1 MKAYSVD
8 LRQKIVD
15 AYEQQEGAQRELA
28 KRFKVSPNFV
38 RLLLKRHQT
47 EGTVEPKPHT
57 GGFVGK
63 LANQLDLVQQLVE
76 QDNDATLKE
85 LCAQLEEHAQIRV
98 SPSTLCR
105 TLQQLNLTRK
115 KKLYTQVLLKQT
127 EFSCY
132 DKIIGHKF
140 EASAQKT

>member
-1 MKAYSVD
+1 MKAYSFD
-8 LRQKIVD
+8 LRQKIVE
-15 AYEQQEGAQRELA
+15 AYEQQEGSQRKLA

-38 RLLLKRHQT
+38 RLLLKRNQT

-76 QDNDATLKE
+76 QDNDATLEE
-85 LCAQLEEHAQIRV
+85 LCAKLEQQAQIRV

-115 KKLYTQVLLKQT
+115 KKRGTQVLLKQT

-132 DKIIGHKF
+132 DKIIGNKF
-140 EASAQKT
+140 ETSVQKT